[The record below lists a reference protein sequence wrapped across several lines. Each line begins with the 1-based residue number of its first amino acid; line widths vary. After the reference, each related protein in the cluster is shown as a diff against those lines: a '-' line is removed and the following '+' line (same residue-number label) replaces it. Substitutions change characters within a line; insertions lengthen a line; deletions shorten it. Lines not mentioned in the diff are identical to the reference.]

1 MKNVLKNN
9 AVTMIKMNIL
19 TDAQNKAFENE
30 VQPAMCKI
38 FDENDDKFIAVEEIN
53 GADVLFLFV
62 EQNKIDALITLFN
75 EHGMIDFVKEI
86 TQDVLMGDLDSE
98 FIKVMMSDEFK
109 SMFDTF
115 ILKNLDSDMVLDK
128 IITKGMESLTEND
141 KIVLEQTAI

>member
-19 TDAQNKAFENE
+19 TDAQNEAFENT
-30 VQPAMCKI
+30 VQPAMGKI

-62 EQNKIDALITLFN
+62 EQNKVDAFITLLN
-75 EHGMIDFVKEI
+75 EHNMIDFSKEI
-86 TQDVLMGDLDSE
+86 SEEVLMGDLDTE
-98 FIKVMMSDEFK
+98 FLSMMMSDEFK

-128 IITKGMESLTEND
+128 IIAKGMESLTEND
-141 KIVLEQTAI
+141 KIVLEQAA